1 MLATKRVATVALL
14 GLSFSLLSNDSAHAI
29 SFTFTKIVD
38 TSTFIPDGTG
48 TFTEF
53 RAPSI
58 SGSNV
63 AFLGRGDG
71 FQAGIYTSLGDGLD
85 KVVDTNTSIPGR
97 INGSFD
103 DFSDPSISGS
113 DVAFLGFIDGGS
125 RKGIYLSAEQDLSV
139 VADFSTPIP
148 GGAGNFTDFHP
159 PDLSGDNIAFL
170 GTDGQGSPGI
180 YLNSGDQLTV
190 VADRNTPIPGGSGNF
205 ISFLSRAVSG
215 NRVAFLGSDGDSQVG
230 IYTSVGG
237 SLSVVAD
244 RNTLD
249 PASNN
254 NFTTGFFTPPALSG
268 DNVAFGGIS
277 VGWDQAGIYTKVGSR
292 LNVVA
297 TNSLDRGVLEFIN
310 FMSVPSISGSN
321 TAFLAGFGSAIYTD
335 VGGSFARLIGRD
347 DALDGKTLT
356 SVDFSPTSNGL
367 SDGSLAFLAR
377 FSDGSQG
384 IFRADLVSQ
393 PPQPEPVPES
403 PPLLGLLLV
412 GLLGGVKALRHR
424 NAAIQTPKMGVD
436 GKIKHC

>member
-38 TSTFIPDGTG
+38 TSTSIPDGTG
-48 TFTEF
+48 TFTKF
-53 RAPSI
+53 HAPSI
-58 SGSNV
+58 SGRNV

-85 KVVDTNTSIPGR
+85 RVVDTNTPIPGSP
-97 INGSFD
+97 NGSFN

-113 DVAFLGFIDGGS
+113 DVAFLGLIDGSS
-125 RKGIYLSAEQDLSV
+125 RKGIYLSVEQDLSV

-159 PDLSGDNIAFL
+159 PDLSGNNVAFL

-180 YLNSGDQLTV
+180 YISSGDQLTV
-190 VADRNTPIPGGSGNF
+190 VADHNTPIPGGNGNF

-215 NRVAFLGSDGDSQVG
+215 DRVAFLGSDGGSQVG

-249 PASNN
+249 PATSI
-254 NFTTGFFTPPALSG
+254 NFTAGFFAPPALSG

-277 VGWDQAGIYTKVGSR
+277 VGWDQAGIYTKVGSQ

-297 TNSLDRGVLEFIN
+297 TNSFDRGVGEFID
-310 FMSVPSISGSN
+310 FMSTPSISGSN
-321 TAFLAGFGSAIYTD
+321 TAFLTGFGSAIYTD
-335 VGGSFARLIGRD
+335 LGGSFARLIGSND
-347 DALDGKTLT
+347 ILDGKTLT
-356 SVDFSPTSNGL
+356 SVDFSPISNGL
-367 SDGSLAFLAR
+367 SDNSLAFLAR

-393 PPQPEPVPES
+393 PPQPEPVPE
-403 PPLLGLLLV
+403 PTPLLGLLLV
-412 GLLGGVKALRHR
+412 GILGGAKALRHR
-424 NAAIQTPKMGVD
+424 NAAIQTLRMRVD
-436 GKIKHC
+436 DTKHF

>member
-1 MLATKRVATVALL
+1 M
-14 GLSFSLLSNDSAHAI
+14 
-29 SFTFTKIVD
+29 D

-63 AFLGRGDG
+63 AFLGRGNG
-71 FQAGIYTSLGDGLD
+71 FQAGIYTSMGDGLD
-85 KVVDTNTSIPGR
+85 KVVDTNTPIPG
-97 INGSFD
+97 ISNGSFT

-113 DVAFLGFIDGGS
+113 NVAFLGLGDGGYQT
-125 RKGIYLSAEQDLSV
+125 GIYLSTEQDLAV
-139 VADFSTPIP
+139 VADFNTPIP
-148 GGAGNFTDFHP
+148 SGNGNFAGFNP
-159 PDLSGDNIAFL
+159 PDLSGDNVAFL
-170 GTDGQGSPGI
+170 GTDGQSNPGI

-190 VADRNTPIPGGSGNF
+190 VADFNTPIPGGNGNF

-215 NRVAFLGSDGDSQVG
+215 DGVAFLGSDGGSQVG

-254 NFTTGFFTPPALSG
+254 NFTPGFFTPPALSG

-277 VGWDQAGIYTKVGSR
+277 VGWDQAGIYTKVGSQ

-297 TNSLDRGVLEFIN
+297 TNSLNGGVLEFIN

-321 TAFLAGFGSAIYTD
+321 TAFLTGFGSAIYTD
-335 VGGSFARLIGRD
+335 LGGSFARLIGRD
-347 DALDGKTLT
+347 DTLDGKTLA
-356 SVDFSPTSNGL
+356 SVDFSSTSNGL
-367 SDGSLAFLAR
+367 SDNSLAFLAR

-393 PPQPEPVPES
+393 PPQPEPVPE
-403 PPLLGLLLV
+403 PTPLLGLLLV
-412 GLLGGVKALRHR
+412 GILGGASQRLSRPQLDSR
-424 NAAIQTPKMGVD
+424 NTPS
-436 GKIKHC
+436 